1 MEFRGLDLSS
11 WTSLNFSAYFGLNF
25 TGARGDIM
33 LYPSTASTADKDA
46 ARQYLADKYGVTL
59 A

>member
-1 MEFRGLDLSS
+1 MFGGLGGG
-11 WTSLNFSAYFGLNF
+11 FKVV
-25 TGARGDIM
+25 GARGDFM
-33 LYPSTASTADKDA
+33 LFESTASTADKDA